1 MAVGRMW
8 WPSCAGAVVVWLGV
22 WDGAAGVRCRA
33 VVRDVVGGL
42 LGWLWLLA
50 VTVVGGVVLVT
61 WGWASVVLG
70 VRACPHFGRARV
82 TWRCWW
88 CGAVTE
94 DLRGVLG
101 VVGRVL
107 AVGAEGTQWGG
118 GGNGG
123 GGG

>member
-88 CGAVTE
+88 WAATVVVVVEEQTTTNMMLMFQPSC
-94 DLRGVLG
+94 DLAHGP
-101 VVGRVL
+101 VV
-107 AVGAEGTQWGG
+107 EH
-118 GGNGG
+118 NE
-123 GGG
+123 